1 MKKLTAGQDINL
13 NTHISPKVYKKT
25 FNGVLLHK
33 LCKMTIIQYLYY
45 FQK

>member
-1 MKKLTAGQDINL
+1 MEKLTGGLDINL
-13 NTHISPKVYKKT
+13 NTHISPKFYKKT

-33 LCKMTIIQYLYY
+33 LCKMTIQYLYY